1 MDIREV
7 SCLGVPFAQIPGE
20 HINITFGRLGNSSQH
35 CWKQTTWLQL
45 DTSATHN
52 ATSFYF
58 PCFSSENNLHN
69 CYFAFKTNL
78 VNFSSPQRWTLPLT
92 FSSPSFSPYS
102 EVKVEDSVSV
112 TVKFWRLLPLI
123 LAMNCTD
130 LKLIRSPL
138 FGCILLGPCPGPGSG
153 RALFSVGG
161 EVSRVCQQ
169 PAPGHLS
176 PSHLLC
182 HRRFCLVLWKMRS
195 VFVYYHFR
203 EFFPHFWPEIY
214 DFAHIIWSKWDFLCS
229 LGGYEFPPAVHYCR
243 RIATDIRDLVQL
255 TGILQNTNSSW
266 IKSLTEK

>member
-1 MDIREV
+1 MMPLLSISPV
-7 SCLGVPFAQIPGE
+7 SALKTIF
-20 HINITFGRLGNSSQH
+20 ITVSLLL
-35 CWKQTTWLQL
+35 KQTSLISL
-45 DTSATHN
+45 SPRDGHCHSL
-52 ATSFYF
+52 FLL
-58 PCFSSENNLHN
+58 LH
-69 CYFAFKTNL
+69 
-78 VNFSSPQRWTLPLT
+78 
-92 FSSPSFSPYS
+92 FSPYS

-112 TVKFWRLLPLI
+112 TEKFWRLLPLI

-176 PSHLLC
+176 PCHLFS

-203 EFFPHFWPEIY
+203 EFLPHFWPEIY

-255 TGILQNTNSSW
+255 TGILQNTHSSW